1 MYFVIPPRNY
11 FFKSNK
17 FVFDFIASR
26 PRFGAKYLKSGHL
39 HPDWADRQTTRDMIS
54 VHSRSWSVYDI
65 NTKFSNYLA
74 TNDLEVLEELSTR
87 FSIEE
92 GSRIYTVIGFIKNA
106 LELKQFITETESI
119 KSISEFYII
128 LHPDLGLLQSVKS
141 PELQIPENYVCIQT
155 TTSIKLKDRDITL
168 EFIFSEPTH
177 GFTKKNIYIS
187 WMHPDKFIETD
198 STPYKL
204 WFYRS

>member
-1 MYFVIPPRNY
+1 M
-11 FFKSNK
+11 
-17 FVFDFIASR
+17 
-26 PRFGAKYLKSGHL
+26 
-39 HPDWADRQTTRDMIS
+39 HPEWADRQTTRDMIS
-54 VHSRSWSVYDI
+54 VHSRSWSVYDV

-92 GSRIYTVIGFIKNA
+92 GSRIYTPASCRGLYTVIGFIKNA

-128 LHPDLGLLQSVKS
+128 LHPDLGCSQSVKS

-155 TTSIKLKDRDITL
+155 TTSIKLKDHDITL

-177 GFTKKNIYIS
+177 GFTEKNIYIS
-187 WMHPDKFIETD
+187 WMHPDTFTKTD
-198 STPYKL
+198 STPYTDRECKL
-204 WFYRS
+204 WFYRSYTPDPTTRPMAP